1 MTTIDPSK
9 LDQSVVNIKDVLAIK
24 DAAELQILSRAIEA
38 ETHVLEA
45 KLTHA
50 RELGKLA
57 AERAKKLTP

>member
-1 MTTIDPSK
+1 MTTIDPTK
-9 LDQSVVNIKDVLAIK
+9 LEHSVVNIKDILAVK

-38 ETHVLEA
+38 EAHVLEA

-57 AERAKKLTP
+57 SERAKNLKP